1 MQQLSPSHS
10 RASDF
15 PCLAPPLLPGNARYM
30 PPSAAPAPGAGEGN
44 RTLVISL
51 EGFCSTIELHPRKSW
66 CRPCS
71 QATGGSNGA
80 GGRLHRRPTYPSDP
94 AQSPNLMIN
103 RSKLKFWWRGLDS
116 NQRTQRGQI
125 YSLLPLTTR
134 PPLPRKP
141 QIIADFGGS
150 RQTNQGFPSDSAT
163 PGPSRRGWEGIP
175 RSLQGRRP
183 AMYDSICGAVV
194 RVAPAPMAPWIRDAP
209 RSPKR

>member
-1 MQQLSPSHS
+1 MS
-10 RASDF
+10 
-15 PCLAPPLLPGNARYM
+15 
-30 PPSAAPAPGAGEGN
+30 PSAALAPGAGEGN

-71 QATGGSNGA
+71 QATGGSYGA
-80 GGRLHRRPTYPSDP
+80 GRRLHRRPTYPSNP

-150 RQTNQGFPSDSAT
+150 RQTNEGFP
-163 PGPSRRGWEGIP
+163 PRILLRRPVAAFPAMARLP
-175 RSLQGRRP
+175 RSGQEAGNVRLDLRRRRP
-183 AMYDSICGAVV
+183 GRGVSDGALNEGGS
-194 RVAPAPMAPWIRDAP
+194 AQ
-209 RSPKR
+209 SE